1 MGLAD
6 RQFTTPTAIQ
16 KDAIPVVLSGRDV
29 LASAQTGTG
38 KTAAFAI
45 PILEKL
51 MADRKPGVQALIL
64 APTRELAQQI
74 DEQLWTLGYHT
85 GITSACVYGGGDW
98 TAQQNAV
105 AAGVNI
111 LVATPGR
118 LIDLIRVLNVDF
130 SGLKFLVL
138 DEADRMLDMGFIP
151 DVRLIVSKLPK
162 DRQTLMFSAT
172 ISDKID
178 SLTRELTRDPI
189 RINVSTF
196 TTAKGVTQQA
206 YRVAEDAK
214 LDLVLDLFG
223 KLDWQSGIIFTSTK
237 RGAASLARALAKK
250 GVKVGSMHG
259 DMEQPEREA
268 TLAEFRAGK
277 INTIVATDVMARG
290 IDITAVSH
298 VLNFNVPRDL
308 DDYIHRIGRTARA
321 EMTGT
326 AITLVSPQD
335 ERAFR
340 TILHHVGKK
349 MEFPMGVD
357 AQAAPPEASGRTES
371 ADKGGERRR
380 GGRDKRRQ
388 GRPERKPDAPQAASA
403 PAPERPKEAAKP
415 KEPRRDDRREG
426 NREGGRNNRRRPDRK
441 PDAQAERIRN
451 VLTVERPES
460 KPASKPAPKPAP
472 AKSGLLDRVLSLFGK
487 K

>member
-45 PILEKL
+45 PILETL
-51 MADRKPGVQALIL
+51 MRDRKSGVRALIL

-74 DEQLWTLGYHT
+74 DEQLWILGYHT

-130 SGLKFLVL
+130 SGLNFLVL

-172 ISDKID
+172 ISEKID
-178 SLTRELTRDPI
+178 SLTRELTRDPV

-206 YRVAEDAK
+206 YRVSEDAK

-259 DMEQPEREA
+259 DMEQAEREA

-349 MEFPMGVD
+349 MEFPLGV
-357 AQAAPPEASGRTES
+357 EAKATPTEGS
-371 ADKGGERRR
+371 ADSDPAPKSGDPRH
-380 GGRDKRRQ
+380 GGRNKRRQ
-388 GRPERKPDAPQAASA
+388 GRPDRKPDVA
-403 PAPERPKEAAKP
+403 ERPKEP
-415 KEPRRDDRREG
+415 VTSGEPPRDG
-426 NREGGRNNRRRPDRK
+426 NRNGRRRPDRK

-451 VLTVERPES
+451 VMTVDRLVAKPAPS
-460 KPASKPAPKPAP
+460 KPATEQPGILGRLK
-472 AKSGLLDRVLSLFGK
+472 SLFGK
-487 K
+487 KP

>member
-45 PILEKL
+45 PILEML
-51 MADRKPGVQALIL
+51 MRDRKSGVQALIL

-98 TAQQNAV
+98 SAQQNAV

-130 SGLKFLVL
+130 TGLKFLVL

-206 YRVAEDAK
+206 YRVSEDAK

-259 DMEQPEREA
+259 DMEQAEREA
-268 TLAEFRAGK
+268 TLAEFRAAK

-349 MEFPMGVD
+349 MEFPLGVE
-357 AQAAPPEASGRTES
+357 AKAAPSEGS
-371 ADKGGERRR
+371 ADSEAAPRSGDRRR
-380 GGRDKRRQ
+380 GGRNKRRQ
-388 GRPERKPDAPQAASA
+388 GRSDRKPEAA
-403 PAPERPKEAAKP
+403 ERPKEPATAGQ
-415 KEPRRDDRREG
+415 PRRDDH
-426 NREGGRNNRRRPDRK
+426 RNNRRRPDRK

-451 VLTVERPES
+451 VMTVDRQAA
-460 KPASKPAPKPAP
+460 KPAADKPATTHPGILGRLK
-472 AKSGLLDRVLSLFGK
+472 SLFGK
-487 K
+487 KP